1 MKVTW
6 QADDIKAGVAVMRG
20 SIEDTRGLILFQHM
34 QEGPRYCV
42 YVIKTHT
49 VSQPMTKDVLAQYL
63 TSDGFQPAVLLT
75 L

>member
-20 SIEDTRGLILFQHM
+20 RSAGDEGIIIFQHM

-42 YVIKTHT
+42 YTVKTHT
-49 VSQPMTKDVLAQYL
+49 ASAPMNKEGLAQYL
-63 TSDGFQPAVLLT
+63 NDNSFQPAVLLT